1 MTSSGTW
8 LNPGIL
14 SGLAGMHNGS
24 GLLSRLQKKRLQVK
38 TKKRGAHKGTRQSSS
53 FGSSLEFSDFRL
65 YQPGDDVRQID
76 WNVYGRTQKHY
87 IKRFLDEQEI
97 SAAVYLDASSSM
109 QSIDQRWKLAKEL
122 AASLCYIALTGGDR
136 LYFAALPAG
145 GSAPLRKKGANY
157 SKKVYAEILQLEGA
171 GTNAGFAEHLSIF
184 LQKNQQ
190 LSIIITD
197 TMEPLSGLEAAIKR
211 MGALKQDFWLLQI
224 LAREEADPL
233 YSGDIRLI
241 DSESKAS
248 VNVSMNTAIAAGYKK
263 RLEEHGRQLETICRK
278 YGGRFVSITDDTDI
292 QTVLLRILPGKGM
305 LN

>member
-1 MTSSGTW
+1 MAAS
-8 LNPGIL
+8 
-14 SGLAGMHNGS
+14 MHNGG
-24 GLLSRLQKKRLQVK
+24 GLLSRLQKKRLMVK

-97 SAAVYLDASSSM
+97 SAAVYLDTSSSM
-109 QSIDQRWKLAKEL
+109 RSVDQKWKAAKEL
-122 AASLCYIALTGGDR
+122 AASLCYIALSGGDR
-136 LYFAALPAG
+136 LYFASLPS
-145 GSAPLRKKGANY
+145 GSAAPLRRKGANY
-157 SKKVYAEILQLEGA
+157 SKKVYAEIIQLEDA
-171 GTNAGFAEHLSIF
+171 GINAGFSEHLSRV

-197 TMEPLSGLEAAIKR
+197 TMEPLSGLESAMKR
-211 MGALKQDFWLLQI
+211 IGAMKQDFWLLQI
-224 LAREEADPL
+224 LAREEAEPS

-241 DSESKAS
+241 DSESRAS
-248 VNVSMNTAIAAGYKK
+248 VNVSMNPVIVDGYKK
-263 RLEEHGRQLETICRK
+263 RLEEHGRKLEAICRK
-278 YGGRFVSITDDTDI
+278 YGGQFVPITADTDI
-292 QTVLLRILPGKGM
+292 QTILLRILPGKGM